1 MGGIRSDDDWLSDEM
16 TQMIDCLQAAIEDH
30 MEQIEQNDAIEE
42 GGYSVGKVQAGET
55 LESLEVN
62 GSYGGDGNGGHEE
75 YDEAEQD
82 SLSLIIAEAQLGEV
96 GLNTS
101 KGEIMCRICNVPLKK
116 FVDGALG

>member
-30 MEQIEQNDAIEE
+30 MEQIEQNDAIDE

-62 GSYGGDGNGGHEE
+62 GSYGGDGHEE
-75 YDEAEQD
+75 YDEAEQN
-82 SLSLIIAEAQLGEV
+82 SLSLVIAEAQLSEV
-96 GLNTS
+96 GGLNTS
-101 KGEIMCRICNVPLKK
+101 KGDIMCRICNVPLKK
-116 FVDGALG
+116 LVKGALG